1 MDIEWEDV
9 RVFLAVAETRS
20 MSGAARLLR
29 IGQPTVSRRMA
40 SLEDALGYGLFR
52 RTVSGV
58 VLTVGGERL
67 QGPARKM
74 AEWAGEL
81 HRAAGA
87 GERKPEGLVR
97 ITAPPGIA
105 WEFVAPFSAW
115 LRRKQPGLRIELLSS
130 IHYLDL
136 ARGEADLAI
145 RMRPATEGDL
155 TTIASL
161 RHRNVVMAAKS
172 YAARLPRRYGFAEV
186 DWICWAPPFDQLPPN
201 PQLEQIIPNFVPVFT
216 CDNFLVQRQ
225 AAEAGIGAIIVGD
238 ARHRFSR
245 PSSLVPLKIDLG
257 PHGESAIHLVCAKS
271 ALEIPR
277 VRLVADL
284 LAEELRKVAIG

>member
-20 MSGAARLLR
+20 MSGAARALR

-40 SLEDALGYGLFR
+40 ALEDALGYGLFR

-67 QGPARKM
+67 LGPSRKM

-105 WEFVAPFSAW
+105 WEFVAPFAAW
-115 LRRKQPGLRIELLSS
+115 LRRKQPGLRIELLST

-145 RMRPATEGDL
+145 RMRAAVEGDL
-155 TTIASL
+155 TTVASL
-161 RHRNVVMAAKS
+161 RHRNLVMAAKS

-201 PQLEQIIPNFVPVFT
+201 PQLEQLIPHFVPVFT

-225 AAEAGIGAIIVGD
+225 AAEAGIGAIILAD
-238 ARHRFSR
+238 ARHRFLR

-284 LAEELRKVAIG
+284 LAEELRRVAIG